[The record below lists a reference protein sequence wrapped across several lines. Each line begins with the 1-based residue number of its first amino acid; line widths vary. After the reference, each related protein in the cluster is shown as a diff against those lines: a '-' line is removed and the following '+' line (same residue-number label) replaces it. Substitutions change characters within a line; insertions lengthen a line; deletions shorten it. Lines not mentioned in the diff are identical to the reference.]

1 MDAVSVRAA
10 LAAEW
15 VKIRT
20 LRSTAVALLLG
31 VVLSAGLAYLLGL
44 SFSANLSSMARE
56 QTEPADL
63 LFATFYSL
71 TLGQLPLV
79 VFAVLAVGGEYAS
92 GTIHASLTAMPR
104 RGAFYGGKMLAVA
117 LTVLGVAVVTVPAV
131 FFAAQAGLGRYGMSP
146 DADGVPQAL
155 IGSCLYLT
163 LICVFAAGVTAMLRG
178 PALSLGILLPVF
190 FLGSQGLGNVP
201 QVKAVAQYL
210 PDQAGMVIMHLTG
223 PPGDPH
229 FGRPYGPWAGMGI
242 LALWAAAALIGGY
255 LTLRRRDA

>member
-1 MDAVSVRAA
+1 MDMASARAV

-20 LRSTAVALLLG
+20 LRSTPVTLLLG
-31 VVLSAGLAYLLGL
+31 VALSAGLGYLLGL
-44 SFSANLSSMARE
+44 SFSAGFSDTAQERP
-56 QTEPADL
+56 EPAAL

-79 VFAVLAVGGEYAS
+79 VFAVLTVGGEYSS
-92 GTIHASLTAMPR
+92 GTIHASLTAVPR

-117 LTVLGVAVVTVPAV
+117 LTVLGVAVVTVPAA
-131 FFAAQAGLGRYGMSP
+131 FFAAQAGLGRYGMPP
-146 DADGVPQAL
+146 DADGVPQAVL
-155 IGSCLYLT
+155 GSCLYLT
-163 LICVFAAGVTAMLRG
+163 LICVFAAGVTAMLRS
-178 PALSLGILLPVF
+178 PALSLGVLLPVF

-201 QVKAVAQYL
+201 KVKVVAQYL
-210 PDQAGMVIMHLTG
+210 PDQAGMVIMRLTG
-223 PPGDPH
+223 PPGDPG

-255 LTLRRRDA
+255 LMLRRRDA